1 MASATLSRS
10 EFDAACRAFAAR
22 DPAGGVAWAWVG
34 ETSDAPFGPR
44 PGFLRSA
51 ALLVPPPREHAA
63 ASADATAET
72 SADAECTDEAELA
85 DAPTRAHRLELHIAY
100 SHTYSVPLLLLQGY
114 DADGAPWTDSAVNA
128 HLSGCCEGAPLP
140 PGAVTQTMHPS
151 LDVPYYCVHPC
162 HTAERMG
169 HLLSSG
175 DGGGEPARL
184 DHLSAWWAMMAP
196 LVGGALGAASA
207 AEWTAS
213 AGGQCRSAPPAL

>member
-22 DPAGGVAWAWVG
+22 DPAGGVAWAWVD
-34 ETSDAPFGPR
+34 ETPDAPFGPR

-72 SADAECTDEAELA
+72 AADAECTDEAELA
-85 DAPTRAHRLELHIAY
+85 DAPARAHRLELHVAY

-128 HLSGCCEGAPLP
+128 HLSGCCKGAPLP

-151 LDVPYYCVHPC
+151 LDAPYYCVHPC

-169 HLLSSG
+169 HLLRFLQVVKMRGTPHSRAKHSIELTQLG
-175 DGGGEPARL
+175 VMLTPML
-184 DHLSAWWAMMAP
+184 KW
-196 LVGGALGAASA
+196 GAVSDQKTRWGA
-207 AEWTAS
+207 
-213 AGGQCRSAPPAL
+213 